1 MGPSAPFPSELR
13 FASLLAYSPDG
24 EEELSRRSASAVADI
39 KNCVPDY
46 MTRIGLRFE
55 EAIGAGKFRHFLGQD
70 VVLVPAPRSAPFRT
84 KDAAWP
90 ARRICDVLASRQLCA
105 SVENWLQRHTAVR
118 KSALTRKG
126 IDRPG
131 PDQHEATLRFVDVL
145 VPPPA
150 RVTIVDDVVTRGA
163 TLLACARVVA
173 ARFPRTEVRAL
184 AVVRTMSRQ
193 EISSMLAPVEGRIWL
208 QNGMPRREP

>member
-1 MGPSAPFPSELR
+1 MGPSARSPSELR
-13 FASLLAYSPDG
+13 FAALLVYSPDG
-24 EEELSRRSASAVADI
+24 EEEVSRRSAKAVADI

-46 MTRIGLRFE
+46 IARIRLRFE
-55 EAIGAGKFRHFLGQD
+55 EAIEAGKFRHFLGED

-90 ARRICDVLASRQLCA
+90 ARRICDVLASRRLCA
-105 SVENWLQRHTAVR
+105 SVENWLERHTAVR

-131 PDQHEATLRFVDVL
+131 PDQHEATLRCVDVL

-150 RVTIVDDVVTRGA
+150 RITIVDDVVTRGA
-163 TLLACARVVA
+163 TLLGCARVVA
-173 ARFPRTEVRAL
+173 ARFPTTEVRAL
-184 AVVRTMSRQ
+184 AVVRTMSKQ
-193 EISSMLAPVEGRIWL
+193 EIQSMLAPVEGRIWL
-208 QNGMPRREP
+208 QNGVPRREP